1 MRYGSFY
8 TSMHIYEKIQLVQ
21 EKLEKMRGEKN
32 LAKNNQSCQKL
43 GIFLFTVY
51 MYVASKKISEH
62 SK

>member
-1 MRYGSFY
+1 
-8 TSMHIYEKIQLVQ
+8 MHIYEKIQLVQ